1 MNFKM
6 WAKSLV
12 TPIRVH
18 HGYQKGAVGGPFV
31 KLQRMNDFFPD
42 WDNYYNIIYAVSGCD
57 FPVDRIVKAKKRGV
71 KIVCHCNS
79 CWHPAYAEDWRN
91 KNRFLEPVHNK
102 LADFIVY
109 GSEQAR
115 LGASLYLGKSEAPWE
130 KIYNAVDVDF
140 FVPLVNKVE
149 RPPTILAAGLQN
161 IRHRLEPLI
170 RAMPMIEKELP
181 GVRLIIAG
189 KIKSAGEGDWDCSDL
204 WLKALIEEVGF
215 TRIEF
220 ISQYQQSEAPSIYQR
235 ADLLVHLKHMDWTPN
250 VVAEAMA
257 CGLPIVHMGNGG
269 VPEIVKEA
277 GVSLEV
283 ATDWERIQI
292 PAPEKVAWGVV
303 KAYQNQEQLSKS
315 AREIAVKEYSMNDW
329 ISRHQTIFRKLI
341 H

>member
-1 MNFKM
+1 MNFKK

-42 WDNYYNIIYAVSGCD
+42 WDRYYNLIYSVSGCD

-79 CWHPAYAEDWRN
+79 CWHPAYAVDWRH
-91 KNRFLEPVHNK
+91 KNRFLEPVHND

-115 LGASLYLGKSEAPWE
+115 LGASLYLGKSTAPWE
-130 KIYNAVDVDF
+130 KIYNAVDIDF
-140 FVPLVNKVE
+140 FVPGVNMTD

-170 RAMPMIEKELP
+170 RAMPLIDKELS

-189 KIKSAGEGDWDCSDL
+189 KIKSAGSGDWDCSEI
-204 WLKALIEEVGF
+204 WLKALIEEVGLKN
-215 TRIEF
+215 IEF
-220 ISQYQQSEAPSIYQR
+220 IPQYKQEEAPSIYQC
-235 ADLLVHLKHMDWTPN
+235 ADVLVHLKHMDWTPN

-269 VPEIVKEA
+269 LPEIVKGA
-277 GVSLEV
+277 GVSLDV
-283 ATDWERIQI
+283 PVDWENIRIPSSEAVARGAIEAYKQKDRLSQMARKI
-292 PAPEKVAWGVV
+292 AEEDFSMEKWA
-303 KAYQNQEQLSKS
+303 L
-315 AREIAVKEYSMNDW
+315 RHEILFK
-329 ISRHQTIFRKLI
+329 KLI
-341 H
+341 

>member
-1 MNFKM
+1 M
-6 WAKSLV
+6 
-12 TPIRVH
+12 
-18 HGYQKGAVGGPFV
+18 
-31 KLQRMNDFFPD
+31 
-42 WDNYYNIIYAVSGCD
+42 
-57 FPVDRIVKAKKRGV
+57 

-91 KNRFLEPVHNK
+91 KNRFLEPVHNE

-115 LGASLYLGKSEAPWE
+115 LGAGLYLGKSDAPWE

-140 FVPLVNKVE
+140 FVPAPSSPD
-149 RPPTILAAGLQN
+149 RPPTILASGLQN

-170 RAMPMIEKELP
+170 RAMPMIEKDLS
-181 GVRLIIAG
+181 GVKLIIAG
-189 KIKSAGEGDWDCSDL
+189 KIKSAGPGDWDCSES
-204 WLKALIEEVGF
+204 WLRNLIEGVGF
-215 TRIEF
+215 KNIEF
-220 ISQYQQSEAPSIYQR
+220 IPQYQQEEAPSIYQR

-269 VPEIVKEA
+269 VPEIVGKA

-292 PAPEKVAWGVV
+292 PTPERVALGVV
-303 KAYQNQEQLSKS
+303 TGYRDKERLSKQ
-315 AREIAVKEYSMNDW
+315 AREIAVKEYSMRNW
-329 ISRHQTIFRKLI
+329 VSRHQIIFKKLL
-341 H
+341 